1 MLYLDFSPSM
11 LTEQYIQELEDAR
24 NDLDPYARLPEE
36 YTVELRRHALVET
49 IHYSTRIEG
58 NTLTLEQVQSLLA
71 GENIRAPQAQVQEVQ
86 NYREALS
93 YIHSLGEGSARITEE
108 TIRTIHYLVTKS
120 LTSDYSPGHYRTVQ
134 NYVVDS
140 VADRRVFL
148 PPAPENVPGLMQEFV
163 EWLNQ
168 RNELPATFRA
178 ALAHLNLVAIH
189 PFSDGNGRTARVLDS
204 LVLYREGFRSQYLV
218 SLEAHFGRDTQSYY
232 RALAAALGPRYAPP
246 KDTTPWVEYY
256 LRAHVEEAL
265 AALQYT
271 KVVVEEFDGLK
282 EAFRSERL
290 SAWQVSILLYA
301 YRSGRISNRVYRQ
314 ITGRSHQSAVID
326 FSKLMTKGLLQRL
339 GLRRS
344 VVYVPSERTKDVFRQ
359 IHLQLEQSEVR
370 GADKDITSQK
380 S

>member
-1 MLYLDFSPSM
+1 MLYLAFSPSM
-11 LTEQYIQELEDAR
+11 LTQQYLQELEAAR
-24 NDLDPYARLPEE
+24 EELDPHARLPAE
-36 YTVELRRHALVET
+36 YTVELRRHALAET

-71 GENIRAPQAQVQEVQ
+71 GETIRAPRAQVQEVQ

-120 LTSDYSPGHYRTVQ
+120 LPSDYSPGHYRTVQ

-140 VADRRVFL
+140 VADRRVLL

-168 RNELPATFRA
+168 KNELPATFRA

-232 RALAAALGPRYAPP
+232 RALAAALGPHYAPP
-246 KDTTPWVEYY
+246 KDTTPWVDYY

-271 KVVVEEFDGLK
+271 KVVVAEFDGLK

-290 SAWQVSILLYA
+290 SAWQVSILWYA
-301 YRSGRISNRVYRQ
+301 CRTSRISNRVYRQ
-314 ITGRSHQSAVID
+314 ITGRSHQSAVAD
-326 FSKLMTKGLLQRL
+326 FATLMKQGLLERL
-339 GLRRS
+339 GQSRS
-344 VVYVPSERTKDVFRQ
+344 VIYVPSERTNDVFRQ
-359 IHLQLEQSEVR
+359 IHLQLEQSEVQ
-370 GADKDITSQK
+370 GAD
-380 S
+380 